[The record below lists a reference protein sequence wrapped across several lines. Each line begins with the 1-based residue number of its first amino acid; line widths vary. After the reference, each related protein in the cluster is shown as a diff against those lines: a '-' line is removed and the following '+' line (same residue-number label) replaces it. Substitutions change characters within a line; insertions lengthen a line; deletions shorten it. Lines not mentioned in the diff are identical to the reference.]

1 MLRLFDRLKL
11 TPAERRLVMII
22 LAVVFV
28 VLNYWLVWPRF
39 SDFRTLS
46 DDLEAIE
53 RKRRL
58 YQAEIDRRPTYEV
71 MLRKLQAAGSVL
83 PVGEERIQFRTDMER
98 VAREVGLAVPRWGEV
113 LQERSTGSS
122 SNAFFEAISL
132 AMNQVSG
139 TEDQFVDFLYRVG
152 ASNSTIRVKEL
163 TLMPGNFDPRAQ
175 GKTNLVG
182 TLKLVASVQKAA
194 PKVAAPSPAATAPA
208 PRTNAPASIS
218 AAVAPKANT
227 SAAAA
232 ASTKSTNT
240 SVPSATV
247 PPRSTPRVSTNQ
259 TVPRPNA
266 P

>member
-11 TPAERRLVMII
+11 TPAERRLVMVI

-39 SDFRTLS
+39 SDFQTLS
-46 DDLEAIE
+46 DDIEAIE
-53 RKRRL
+53 RKRKV

-83 PVGEERIQFRTDMER
+83 PIGEERIQFRSDMEK

-113 LQERSTGSS
+113 LQERSSGSS

-139 TEDQFVDFLYRVG
+139 TEEQFVDFLYRVG
-152 ASNSTIRVKEL
+152 TDNSTIRVKEL

-182 TLKLVASVQKAA
+182 TVKLVASVQKAVA
-194 PKVAAPSPAATAPA
+194 KTAGPGTTGSAAPGSV
-208 PRTNAPASIS
+208 PRTNSPTSIS
-218 AAVAPKANT
+218 ATLAPKATNAVPMGT
-227 SAAAA
+227 R
-232 ASTKSTNT
+232 STN
-240 SVPSATV
+240 ATAAMA
-247 PPRSTPRVSTNQ
+247 PTKTAPRVSTNQ
-259 TVPRPNA
+259 ALPRPTA

>member
-22 LAVVFV
+22 LVVVFV

-46 DDLEAIE
+46 EDIEAIE

-58 YQAEIDRRPTYEV
+58 YQAEIDRRPMYEV

-122 SNAFFEAISL
+122 TNAFFEAISL

-139 TEDQFVDFLYRVG
+139 TEAQFVDFLFRVG

-182 TLKLVASVQKAA
+182 TLKLVASVQKAM
-194 PKVAAPSPAATAPA
+194 PKVAATPAPASGLAPRTSAPTTISAAMAPKPTTNAAVSASAKTTNTAPA
-208 PRTNAPASIS
+208 
-218 AAVAPKANT
+218 
-227 SAAAA
+227 
-232 ASTKSTNT
+232 
-240 SVPSATV
+240 ATV
-247 PPRSTPRVSTNQ
+247 PPRSSPRVSTNTPAQ
-259 TVPRPNA
+259 RPPA